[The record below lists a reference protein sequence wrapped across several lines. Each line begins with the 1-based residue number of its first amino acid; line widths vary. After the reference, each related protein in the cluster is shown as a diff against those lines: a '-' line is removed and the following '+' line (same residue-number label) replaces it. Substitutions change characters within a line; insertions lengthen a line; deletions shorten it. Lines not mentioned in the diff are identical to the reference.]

1 MAARRRASL
10 SRGRGGA
17 PRLCFAGPDELLE
30 TDREP
35 IHMGAGL
42 DVPAQNIETQ
52 RVMAG
57 HSQFANIMYRKGA
70 QDKKRAKVFSKLV
83 REMTTAARQS
93 PDPER
98 NPRLRAAI
106 VAARAVNM
114 PKDNIERAIRRGS
127 GQEAGVVY
135 EEVRYEGLAPGGVAL
150 IVEALTDNRN
160 RTATDIRTVFGKNG
174 GKLGELNSVAFLFSR
189 VGTIL
194 YPAPAASA
202 DAVFEAALEAG
213 ARDVA
218 SDPARHE
225 ITCAPEDFAV
235 VRDALEAKFG
245 AALSAKLGWK
255 ANSPVPVGDE
265 AVARDLVKLVEAIED
280 NDDVQTVYANYE
292 IPDELMQK
300 LAA

>member
-1 MAARRRASL
+1 
-10 SRGRGGA
+10 
-17 PRLCFAGPDELLE
+17 
-30 TDREP
+30 
-35 IHMGAGL
+35 
-42 DVPAQNIETQ
+42 
-52 RVMAG
+52 MAG

-70 QDKKRAKVFSKLV
+70 QDKKRAKLFSKLV
-83 REMTTAARQS
+83 REMMVAARQS
-93 PDPER
+93 PDREA

-106 VAARAVNM
+106 IAARAVNM

-127 GQEAGVVY
+127 GQEEGVVY

-160 RTATDIRTVFGKNG
+160 RTATDVRTIFGKNG

-194 YPAPAASA
+194 YPAAAASA
-202 DAVFEAALEAG
+202 DAMFEAALEAG
-213 ARDVA
+213 AQDVV
-218 SDPARHE
+218 SDAARHE
-225 ITCAPEDFAV
+225 ITCAPDDFAA

-245 AALSAKLGWK
+245 GAESAKLGWK
-255 ANSPVPVGDE
+255 PNSTVTIGDE
-265 AVARDLVKLVEAIED
+265 AVARDLFKLVEAIED

-292 IPDELMQK
+292 IPEDLMQK